1 MRGLIAAAVAAA
13 ALLASC
19 ALGTNPGT
27 QDPEAGLEA
36 KALYYTFPL
45 DGDGYPTDG
54 VAGFGPVA
62 DDMPQLYKDG
72 YVMAVNEELFNA
84 GPEGGS
90 GEAAMAGETYE
101 VAGPDGTITL
111 MVADMSL
118 STGGANQIDIHRPV
132 WEEMY
137 FGSAGAI
144 PVALRWVPAPV
155 SGNLKLYFTSG
166 SNQWYFGITVYNH
179 RIGVAKVEV
188 MGSPGGATG
197 GQWMELPR
205 DFINRFEH
213 LAAADIGLPI
223 TVRVT
228 SKQGEQVLFGPI
240 ASIAE
245 GNRHTALGQFT
256 NLAPDT
262 LPVTWPGPPAEIYID
277 ALEDRQDV
285 AWEAIGVILTPATPD
300 PYSTT
305 SPYSGSYTLAAG
317 SFGGFGQLRLLY
329 PVPFESSRF
338 RGVELWVRSSAAAS
352 GFSVWVSDGTNDA
365 DPLALPA
372 LAPSWQKVTYLFA
385 GRNVPVLIDRVV
397 LGKTTSGSSPDI
409 FLDYVR
415 MLE

>member
-1 MRGLIAAAVAAA
+1 MRGLAAAAVAAA

-19 ALGTNPGT
+19 ALGTNPGN
-27 QDPEAGLEA
+27 QVPDSSFEA
-36 KALYYTFPL
+36 KALYYTFPV

-90 GEAAMAGETYE
+90 GNAAMAGETYE

-111 MVADMSL
+111 MVVDLGL
-118 STGGANQIDIHRPV
+118 STGGANQIDINRSA
-132 WEEMY
+132 WEELY
-137 FGSAGAI
+137 AGSAGAL
-144 PVALRWVPAPV
+144 PAALRWVPAPV

-166 SNQWYFGITVYNH
+166 SSQWYFGITVYNH
-179 RIGVAKVEV
+179 RVGVAKVEV
-188 MGSPGGATG
+188 MGSPGGSTA
-197 GQWMELPR
+197 GQWTELPR
-205 DFINRFEH
+205 DILNRFEH

-228 SKQGEQVLFGPI
+228 SKQGEQLLFGPI

-245 GNRHTALGQFT
+245 GARHTALGQFT

-262 LPVTWPGPPAEIYID
+262 LPVTWPGPPAAIYTN
-277 ALEDRQDV
+277 ALEARQDV
-285 AWEAIGVILTPATPD
+285 AWEAIGVILNPATPD

-305 SPYSGSYTLAAG
+305 SPYAGSYTLAAG
-317 SFGGFGQLRLLY
+317 SFGGFGQLLLLY
-329 PVPFESSRF
+329 PIPFESSRF

-352 GFSVWVSDGTNDA
+352 SFSVWVSDGTNDS

-372 LAPSWQKVTYLFA
+372 LSTSWQKATYLFA
-385 GRNVPVLIDRVV
+385 GRNVPVLERPRRAAPPA
-397 LGKTTSGSSPDI
+397 SSWT
-409 FLDYVR
+409 
-415 MLE
+415 M